1 MPGCEGRKDFL
12 RHIVNPR
19 ISEALLSVD
28 EGRAVDTAN
37 RKPDDIKQIASK
49 LSSVL
54 GDIRKRIV
62 NAENSYN
69 FSIYGG
75 SLEGLARY
83 LSSSAWD
90 DLVQATIAG
99 LREYPDALNYAVN
112 VVAGILA
119 EASEAYRDSCPQVS
133 EAAQRALARLNDLV
147 KSASKSSPRANELTK
162 SQQEP
167 IKVVTEGKGQSGEGW
182 SRQAS

>member
-1 MPGCEGRKDFL
+1 MPGCESRKDFL

-19 ISEALLSVD
+19 ISEALLSAD
-28 EGRAVDTAN
+28 EGRAVETIN
-37 RKPDDIKQIASK
+37 RKPDDIRQIASK

-90 DLVQATIAG
+90 DLVQATIAE

-112 VVAGILA
+112 VIAGILA

-147 KSASKSSPRANELTK
+147 KSASKSSPHVNEPDEVAARTD
-162 SQQEP
+162 
-167 IKVVTEGKGQSGEGW
+167 KGTNRG
-182 SRQAS
+182 